1 MVNLK
6 IPDGYKTFSD
16 FEEKLQKYR
25 EWDFRNRKK
34 NALKTLYYKG
44 IYSDKSYDNPEEC
57 DIIGYYDDTRLLIE
71 LKESTQKLIIDR
83 NYLKQMQ
90 SKTFIR
96 NQSEDEPKIKETKNT
111 SEEPETEQLSLF
123 SV

>member
-1 MVNLK
+1 MK
-6 IPDGYKTFSD
+6 IPDDYKTFAD

-34 NALKTLYYKG
+34 NELKILYYKG
-44 IYSDKSYDNPEEC
+44 IYSDKDYDNPEEC
-57 DIIGYYDDTRLLIE
+57 NIIGYYDDTRLLIE
-71 LKESTQKLIIDR
+71 LTESKRKLIIDR

-90 SKTFIR
+90 SKTFVR
-96 NQSEDEPKIKETKNT
+96 NQSEDESKIKEAKNT
-111 SEEPETEQLSLF
+111 SEEPETEQLSFF

>member
-6 IPDGYKTFSD
+6 IPDDYKTFAD

-34 NALKTLYYKG
+34 NELKTLYYKG
-44 IYSDKSYDNPEEC
+44 VYSDRDYDNPEEC

-96 NQSEDEPKIKETKNT
+96 NQSEDESKIKESNNAN
-111 SEEPETEQLSLF
+111 EEPETEQLSLF
-123 SV
+123 QA

>member
-1 MVNLK
+1 MQ
-6 IPDGYKTFSD
+6 IPNEYKTFAD

-34 NALKTLYYKG
+34 NELKTLYYKG
-44 IYSDKSYDNPEEC
+44 IYSGRDYDNPQEC

-71 LKESTQKLIIDR
+71 LTDTKQKLIIDR

-96 NQSEDEPKIKETKNT
+96 NQSEDESKIQEPKNT
-111 SEEPETEQLSLF
+111 NEESQTEQLKLF
-123 SV
+123 QT